1 MLFNKK
7 VKTQT
12 GFLKIARKYNLPI
25 IIDGGVRKGS
35 DIIKYIA
42 LGADL
47 IGIGRPAI
55 YGLIANGKNGVQNV
69 IDILREDLYCAMRN
83 AGIKN
88 IKSINKKIL
97 R

>member
-1 MLFNKK
+1 M
-7 VKTQT
+7 
-12 GFLKIARKYNLPI
+12 PI

-55 YGLIANGKNGVQNV
+55 YGLIANGKKGVENV
-69 IDILREDLYCAMRN
+69 FDILKEDLYCAMRN
-83 AGIKN
+83 AGIKD
-88 IKSINKKIL
+88 IYSINKDII